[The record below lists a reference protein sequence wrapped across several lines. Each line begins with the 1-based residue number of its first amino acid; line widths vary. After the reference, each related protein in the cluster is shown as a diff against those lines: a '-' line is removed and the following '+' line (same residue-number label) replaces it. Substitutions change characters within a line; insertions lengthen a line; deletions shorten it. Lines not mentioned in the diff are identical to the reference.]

1 MSTMFN
7 FNPADYAAQFARE
20 GYVHISGG
28 LTPEYFKLL
37 AQQVD
42 RYLEANKLKDWAIGN
57 KQQSL
62 YEFPTESDYY
72 DQFMRTVGAV
82 VGLDPRALTLSER
95 HIKAYESNADPNPQA
110 HKDRYASQISV
121 GFSVS
126 VPKGSRLVLYPKD
139 ELWVNPYNTAARLRA
154 ALTEE
159 NAPEKALKNAT
170 KIVIE
175 DAPGD
180 VMIFRGNAIWH
191 LRENPANTTNL
202 YLKLNAFNC
211 DPLGEDPHTESVR
224 EKTLK
229 AVTASDDELK
239 RLIPL
244 IGRRVDYVNR
254 QYSRDWQEAVDIVFW
269 GDKTMR
275 VRHDDVSTLR
285 RLDWSKNVATVLGEH
300 NHQSEK
306 QGLALI
312 RNLASAGIIDL
323 FEPLGNG

>member
-1 MSTMFN
+1 MSTMFA

-20 GYVHISGG
+20 GYVHIRAG
-28 LTPEYFKLL
+28 LTPEYFTLL
-37 AQQVD
+37 SQQVD

-62 YEFPTESDYY
+62 YEFPDTADYY

-82 VGLDPRALTLSER
+82 VGLDPRTLTLSER
-95 HIKAYESNADPNPQA
+95 HIKAYEANADPNPQA

-175 DAPGD
+175 DAPRD

-211 DPLGEDPHTESVR
+211 DPLGEDPHSEAVR
-224 EKTLK
+224 NFSLK
-229 AVTASDDELK
+229 AVNAPDHELK

-244 IGRRVDYVNR
+244 VGRRVDYFSN
-254 QYSRDWQEAVDIVFW
+254 QFSRDWQEMVDVVFW
-269 GDKTMR
+269 GDTTVR
-275 VRHDDVSTLR
+275 VRHDDLATLR
-285 RLDWSKNVATVLGEH
+285 RLDWSKNVATVLGEY
-300 NHQSEK
+300 NHQNEK

-312 RNLASAGIIDL
+312 RTLASAGVIDL
-323 FEPLGNG
+323 FQPLNN